1 MKFDHQLKFNAA
13 PEWKDFYIN
22 YARLKVCGGE
32 GRKGRVRTSLFA
44 RHLSRPQPLNPFF
57 IFSP

>member
-22 YARLKVCGGE
+22 YARLKVQRERGG
-32 GRKGRVRTSLFA
+32 
-44 RHLSRPQPLNPFF
+44 
-57 IFSP
+57 